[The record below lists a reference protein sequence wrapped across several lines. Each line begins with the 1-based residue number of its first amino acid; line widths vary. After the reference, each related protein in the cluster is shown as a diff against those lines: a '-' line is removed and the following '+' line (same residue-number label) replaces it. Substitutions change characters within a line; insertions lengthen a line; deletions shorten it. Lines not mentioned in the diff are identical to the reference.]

1 DHPPTVFVETILL
14 KTTASYLIPTGHGLF
29 SVFPLR
35 LKRTP
40 VAQPPHQSTFLRVAV
55 WGKALF
61 IKNAFPQIPPQKDSI
76 WNSPANRLDN

>member
-1 DHPPTVFVETILL
+1 MSVLKAARLSKKPPLNRQELWQL
-14 KTTASYLIPTGHGLF
+14 
-29 SVFPLR
+29 
-35 LKRTP
+35 
-40 VAQPPHQSTFLRVAV
+40 